1 MNAYVA
7 LHEYHLELYKNIPRV
22 HPMHEYSK
30 SSTFVWHKLQMN
42 FNLWP
47 IFMEPFV
54 VVIVNSMN
62 TT

>member
-30 SSTFVWHKLQMN
+30 RSTFVWHKLQMN
-42 FNLWP
+42 T
-47 IFMEPFV
+47 IIEPFV
-54 VVIVNSMN
+54 VVIVNSMIN
-62 TT
+62 YA